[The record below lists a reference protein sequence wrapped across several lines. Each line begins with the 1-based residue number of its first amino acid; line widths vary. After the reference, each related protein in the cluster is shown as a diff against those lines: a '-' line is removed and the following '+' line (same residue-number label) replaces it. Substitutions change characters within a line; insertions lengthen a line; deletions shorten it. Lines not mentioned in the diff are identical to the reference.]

1 MGMIVQFNDIMRS
14 FNALAGSAPKPVTG
28 CLVDVEN
35 GSRLEFCFNPGEIDD
50 DIPVNYAFINIPGQG
65 HSVAQWS
72 SNSSRKLAYSLDFYR
87 KNSDDNYVRRKI
99 QWLERVK
106 TPTYDAE
113 GYLSA
118 APHRVLFL
126 FGNLFNGSKK
136 WLITQ
141 AKVRYN
147 NLWTKSLDPLWAT
160 VDIELTEWHDDNNF
174 GRRS

>member
-1 MGMIVQFNDIMRS
+1 MVMIVQFNDIMRS

-126 FGNLFNGSKK
+126 FGNLFDFLPRSHGARIIISNV
-136 WLITQ
+136 TT
-141 AKVRYN
+141 KVN
-147 NLWTKSLDPLWAT
+147 S
-160 VDIELTEWHDDNNF
+160 IF
-174 GRRS
+174 

>member
-1 MGMIVQFNDIMRS
+1 MIVQFNDIMRS

-118 APHRVLFL
+118 A
-126 FGNLFNGSKK
+126 
-136 WLITQ
+136 
-141 AKVRYN
+141 KVRYN

>member
-1 MGMIVQFNDIMRS
+1 MIIMS
-14 FNALAGSAPKPVTG
+14 
-28 CLVDVEN
+28 
-35 GSRLEFCFNPGEIDD
+35 
-50 DIPVNYAFINIPGQG
+50 
-65 HSVAQWS
+65 
-72 SNSSRKLAYSLDFYR
+72 
-87 KNSDDNYVRRKI
+87 
-99 QWLERVK
+99 VK